1 MVVVTIFLVLINQRS
16 FFFSPNAGGR
26 EKGCASACL
35 SSEAVRGRE
44 AVLREG
50 ADVRQCG
57 GLVPILR
64 AYQKYF

>member
-1 MVVVTIFLVLINQRS
+1 M
-16 FFFSPNAGGR
+16 AGGR

-35 SSEAVRGRE
+35 SPEAVRGRE

-50 ADVRQCG
+50 ADVRQCE
-57 GLVPILR
+57 GLVPILC